1 MTRNYYSE
9 INLHIVWHTKSSAPL
24 LTPEVEPL
32 AHRVLRRRL
41 VHTDDVFVHEIG
53 GTQSHVH
60 VCVAVRPTILI
71 SDFVG
76 QLKGASSHEVNKQLG
91 RRDKVLQWQTGYGV
105 VSFGSGDLDWVKAYV
120 CNQRQHHA
128 QGKVH
133 DRLERIT
140 ALAD

>member
-71 SDFVG
+71 SDRSISDRSISP
-76 QLKGASSHEVNKQLG
+76 QATPRIASTSA
-91 RRDKVLQWQTGYGV
+91 RSTGC
-105 VSFGSGDLDWVKAYV
+105 L
-120 CNQRQHHA
+120 
-128 QGKVH
+128 
-133 DRLERIT
+133 
-140 ALAD
+140 